1 MTFSEMLISSAEM
14 LRIEHL
20 LSVKN
25 CFKFSNRFVRI
36 LFQAT
41 IISINKP
48 ILLI

>member
-1 MTFSEMLISSAEM
+1 MLIFSTEM
-14 LRIEHL
+14 LRIENL

-41 IISINKP
+41 IISGNKP